1 MNYGKAIN
9 KDSSSVYY
17 NNRSL
22 VFYHS
27 GRLEE
32 AKIYFEMAREKDPN
46 DLTIYFNRENVFF
59 NWEPHPQFELA
70 HKDYDT
76 ALSIAP
82 NKAKLWH
89 SNGLACQG

>member
-1 MNYGKAIN
+1 LNYGKAIN

-17 NNRSL
+17 NNRGL

-32 AKIYFEMAREKDPN
+32 AKIYFEMAREKDHN
-46 DLTIYFNRENVFF
+46 DLTIYFNREIIFF

-76 ALSIAP
+76 ALSITP

-89 SNGLACQG
+89 SKGLACQG